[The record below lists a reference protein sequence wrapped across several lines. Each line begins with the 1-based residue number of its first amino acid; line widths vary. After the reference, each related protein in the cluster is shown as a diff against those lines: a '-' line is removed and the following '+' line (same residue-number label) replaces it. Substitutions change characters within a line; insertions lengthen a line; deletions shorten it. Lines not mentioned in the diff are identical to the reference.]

1 MLEMHIYETA
11 SWWITAFANWHEDHY
26 QQQFFALIEKYHDR
40 ILFEVTGH
48 DHLAGLRTHKV
59 TESGSD
65 AQYLNK
71 VLFPSI
77 TANSDTNPG
86 FGTFEYDTETQVVS
100 KLQFTYVD
108 VDGTI
113 GMPAETPFEE
123 LPWMNVDFETK
134 FGLMDLS
141 GESIRSL
148 TDRLMGDPEKAR
160 EFEFNR
166 MGVDTSNE
174 RQVHDGLKAFKS
186 TGLIGKTRTAKNAF
200 LRAEDF
206 AITACVMTESM
217 YVQELTDC
225 AERA

>member
-1 MLEMHIYETA
+1 M
-11 SWWITAFANWHEDHY
+11 
-26 QQQFFALIEKYHDR
+26 EKHRDK
-40 ILFEVTGH
+40 ILLEVTGH
-48 DHLAGLRTHKV
+48 DHLAGLRTHQV
-59 TESGSD
+59 SDSSSGE
-65 AQYLNK
+65 QYLNK

-86 FGTFEYDTETQVVS
+86 FGTFEYDTDTQVIS
-100 KLQFTYVD
+100 KLKFTYVD

-113 GMPAETPFEE
+113 GMPADTSFEE
-123 LPWMNVDFETK
+123 LSWMNVNFETK

-141 GESIRSL
+141 GESIKSL
-148 TDRLMGDPEKAR
+148 ADRLMGDPEMAR

-166 MGVDTSNE
+166 MGVDTSNK

-200 LRAEDF
+200 LQAEDF

-225 AERA
+225 VERAKQYF